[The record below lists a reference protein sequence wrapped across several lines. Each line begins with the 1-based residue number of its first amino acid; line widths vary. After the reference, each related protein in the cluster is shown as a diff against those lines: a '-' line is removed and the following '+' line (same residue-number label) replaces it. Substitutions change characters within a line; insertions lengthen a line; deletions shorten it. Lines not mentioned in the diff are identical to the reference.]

1 MMTIKIAHDIYIII
15 IIKIYLS
22 GKDELFT
29 YSTGLG

>member
-1 MMTIKIAHDIYIII
+1 MMTIKIAHDIYII

>member
-1 MMTIKIAHDIYIII
+1 MMTIKIAHDIYKIMIM
-15 IIKIYLS
+15 IYLS